1 MLYKNY
7 TDLVNKLVWIIP
19 KKSKRDN
26 MRNILNDIVNTAYK
40 IEYLINN
47 NNSIND
53 KDYIIINQCDGFA
66 GQLGKYI
73 FGEFVKDNYNKNVKY
88 DTSWYSISGLDI
100 EKKEKTTIN
109 DIFESKGEA
118 AFRDMETET
127 VKEFAD
133 SLKKCV
139 VSVGGGLPV
148 RKENREILKNIGT
161 VVYLKASEEELC
173 KRLSRDNTRPL
184 LKGGNLKEKIHTLMQ
199 QREDIYMDAAD
210 VVINTENV
218 SFGHMYE
225 EIISQKMR

>member
-1 MLYKNY
+1 MNDNIVLIGFMGSGKTTFGKWISRKYGY
-7 TDLVNKLVWIIP
+7 SFCDTD
-19 KKSKRDN
+19 
-26 MRNILNDIVNTAYK
+26 
-40 IEYLINN
+40 EY
-47 NNSIND
+47 
-53 KDYIIINQCDGFA
+53 
-66 GQLGKYI
+66 
-73 FGEFVKDNYNKNVKY
+73 
-88 DTSWYSISGLDI
+88 I

-109 DIFESKGEA
+109 DIFASKGEA
-118 AFRDMETET
+118 ALRDMETET

-184 LKGGNLKEKIHTLMQ
+184 LKGGNLKGKIHTLMQ

-225 EIISQKMR
+225 EIMSQKMR